1 MRLSQPTHIRLTLD
15 LLQRLDS
22 WRGDRMN
29 RATAIRLLLEQAL
42 KKSKWTQSKQPTA
55 GGRADTA
62 GRCSWPA
69 RTTPADRK
77 HWWPSL

>member
-1 MRLSQPTHIRLTLD
+1 MQCLATVAAAATLGKPEASLMKLSHPTHIRLTQD

-42 KKSKWTQSKQPTA
+42 EQ
-55 GGRADTA
+55 
-62 GRCSWPA
+62 A
-69 RTTPADRK
+69 RR
-77 HWWPSL
+77 

>member
-1 MRLSQPTHIRLTLD
+1 VRLAHPTHIRLSLD

-42 KKSKWTQSKQPTA
+42 RLHLD
-55 GGRADTA
+55 GIL
-62 GRCSWPA
+62 PA
-69 RTTPADRK
+69 TK
-77 HWWPSL
+77 